1 MRTDFITTAI
11 VVTLDVA
18 LFATPERAVNAKD
31 ICARHGW
38 THRNCEG
45 MLQAL
50 VRGGVLAGHRG
61 PTGGYRLAPGAWSKT
76 LAEVGKLAI
85 RTSRATAKGEKTKDA
100 AAALHFVELAEH
112 AYWAELGR
120 VTIEEAAAYE
130 AESVARHILERGDN
144 GERV

>member
-1 MRTDFITTAI
+1 MRTDFITTAV

-18 LFATPERAVNAKD
+18 LFATSEKAVKAKE

-38 THRNCEG
+38 TGRNCEV

-50 VRGGVLAGHRG
+50 VRGGILAGHRG
-61 PTGGYRLAPGAWSKT
+61 PTGGYRLAPGAWSET
-76 LAEVGKLAI
+76 LARVGWIAI
-85 RTSRATAKGEKTKDA
+85 LTSRATEKGERTKDA

-120 VTIEEAAAYE
+120 VTIEEAACY
-130 AESVARHILERGDN
+130 VA
-144 GERV
+144 

>member
-1 MRTDFITTAI
+1 MKTDLVTTAV

-18 LFATPERAVNAKD
+18 LFATSEKAVKAKE

-38 THRNCEG
+38 TGRNCEV

-50 VRGGVLAGHRG
+50 VRGGILAGHRG

-85 RTSRATAKGEKTKDA
+85 RTSRATEKRERTKDA
-100 AAALHFVELAEH
+100 AAALHLVELAEH
-112 AYWAELGR
+112 AYWAELVR
-120 VTIEEAAAYE
+120 VTIEEAACY
-130 AESVARHILERGDN
+130 VA
-144 GERV
+144 

>member
-18 LFATPERAVNAKD
+18 LFATPERAVNAKE

-38 THRNCEG
+38 TRRNCEG

-50 VRGGVLAGHRG
+50 VRGGVLAGRRG

-85 RTSRATAKGEKTKDA
+85 LTSRATEKGEKTKDA
-100 AAALHFVELAEH
+100 VAALHFVALAER
-112 AYWAELGR
+112 AYWAELEC
-120 VTIEEAAAYE
+120 VTIEEAAAY
-130 AESVARHILERGDN
+130 AA
-144 GERV
+144 

>member
-1 MRTDFITTAI
+1 MKTDLVTTAV

-18 LFATPERAVNAKD
+18 LFATSEKAVKAKE

-38 THRNCEG
+38 TGRNCEV

-50 VRGGVLAGHRG
+50 VRGGILAGYRG

-76 LAEVGKLAI
+76 LARVGWIAI
-85 RTSRATAKGEKTKDA
+85 RTSRATEKGERTKDA

-112 AYWAELGR
+112 AYWAELGP
-120 VTIEEAAAYE
+120 VTIEEAACY
-130 AESVARHILERGDN
+130 VA
-144 GERV
+144 